1 MRLVTKYET
10 NM

>member
-10 NM
+10 DM